1 MNELNSSECLDKDI
15 KLEEI
20 KNSQK
25 PDKYSV
31 QQLESTNQE
40 DIGCFDFGE
49 PVTPEVSFN
58 VSTCSYGNEGRS
70 MSTDSPGISSE
81 NKDLEYDFEHS
92 FQNKSQD
99 LSRDN
104 AAHLTNPDGLIID
117 TEDLKHAELL
127 DSGTT
132 QNYPTL
138 DSEASGSEYLESF
151 SPDITPDSFG
161 HSDEKRME
169 SMDNMRP
176 SKSNFKS
183 SFLTS
188 AMNKTD
194 LFYDDDDLE
203 NDSESDTNAYKSR
216 SELRLHP
223 YDEVIVEDL
232 ETGEQTIITE
242 SFSACDDYDNS
253 VDSDEILKINIETD
267 EAIIVDSSETL
278 IGFVP
283 SRSIELLQEC
293 EIIPTLNPAFI
304 VEDEKESSDSNNF
317 DVSNSASSSP
327 VAMQSANSP
336 CESPESTYPIHQHY
350 RNFSLQNEVI
360 EEEITD
366 EIATPSSIHSTAS
379 FSSNEGYLG
388 EEKMSQSSES
398 YNPEVCETS
407 ILPSVDHFYGESDDG
422 SRSDISN
429 SDCSPVHNGNCVN
442 NIRYVNDCE
451 NNHVTKDF
459 QDVMYSKQPMQ
470 SVCWHSD
477 DTLDI
482 ERDSPVILEGREIL
496 AGDILETRGMSVK
509 DITATLNQLDVEDR
523 LNRKA
528 LNRLSISQSPSPYSS
543 IESSPCREAYT
554 PDFESDSDDG
564 GTSCSST
571 SGSFECI
578 HNKFKDITDI
588 SKAMDESEPSDNSR
602 EQSPQKI
609 FSRTWDCHAT
619 PSKSVLV
626 TPEKKFQSLR
636 KSVSFHEEDPQVVFE
651 YPPASDS
658 SEDGHAQEEISAWNI
673 DYHNFADWDLHA
685 GENEETEI
693 QEILEIEELESEP
706 YVRRPTYGIGAS
718 LGPMNRPMYS
728 FTSGFSDDDMDMPEP
743 SASTIPSESIA
754 PSNSPEEG
762 KQPTLSGDQISE
774 LIKNQLNNLAL
785 EESRLKW
792 MQDELDQQSHEFSFI
807 NSTLNATPLSV
818 HEIESN
824 DDSTL
829 KEEIVIE
836 ELLPESCENAIEHE
850 DPNSGLIQKE
860 ESIAIEK
867 HLLDG
872 CENAILHREDSDF
885 ELHTEQVIEKN
896 MDEKQIDEKINAL
909 IEFDVK
915 TPDLLMNS
923 FENNSQLEFLNNNI
937 DSYNINDSILNNNR
951 FSAVINDQM
960 SEDSSNLID
969 IECIGNKQEFFS
981 NESDLDPFNLL
992 YSREDTE
999 REIATSS
1006 SSTCS
1011 NVDEV
1016 IGERRSSIEN
1026 ESLECI
1032 SAADF
1037 PLKFEEGNKRPNSIK
1052 NEFVSK
1058 EEVDKDSLQNLSTE
1072 KCNEKLTIECSKSP
1086 NIFEVSSISKPTP
1099 SHSVKIKDNE
1109 KVEPSLEELSKN
1121 AIDIET
1127 NHDTKFEK
1135 DSISPLP
1142 EDSIKDIPEDSIKD
1156 ISEDSILKTELTE
1169 KNVTELK
1176 SQTCNNVDSS
1186 LLISS
1191 KGNDQYSFIEPKQTE
1206 IICDN
1211 LPLELS
1217 NEKATYDTKNLTEKN
1232 LDGDSIESGNCDEKI
1247 IENVERIPNEDLIRE
1262 GKESSTFKIFEDK
1275 VEDDSTSQVGDIITS
1290 EKKVKNTAYNSY
1302 VIPDLMKHSYN
1313 NDKSCSEGESLC
1325 ENQANSSTG
1334 ISELCK
1340 EEALDSL
1347 EKLADMNKKTSKK
1360 DLDPLPQI
1368 VITPASESEI
1378 EDELEE
1384 YLRDQLEFFHGPS
1397 VTEGED
1403 FSVTSQYSVRPF
1415 EDVFGS
1421 HHTMQNSGGY
1431 IEAFNFEFDSGDF
1444 FDDYLVDTP
1453 SDVSNTGGL
1462 SLGNERIHWWESLD
1476 DPPMIEKSSEDDL
1489 NSKSESSPLCYA
1501 SKDST
1506 HL

>member
-1 MNELNSSECLDKDI
+1 
-15 KLEEI
+15 
-20 KNSQK
+20 
-25 PDKYSV
+25 
-31 QQLESTNQE
+31 
-40 DIGCFDFGE
+40 
-49 PVTPEVSFN
+49 
-58 VSTCSYGNEGRS
+58 

-104 AAHLTNPDGLIID
+104 AAYLTNPDGLIID
-117 TEDLKHAELL
+117 TENLKHAELL

-151 SPDITPDSFG
+151 SPDVTPDSFG

-278 IGFVP
+278 I
-283 SRSIELLQEC
+283 
-293 EIIPTLNPAFI
+293 
-304 VEDEKESSDSNNF
+304 DSNNF

-509 DITATLNQLDVEDR
+509 DIAATLNQLDVEDR

-571 SGSFECI
+571 SGSF
-578 HNKFKDITDI
+578 D
-588 SKAMDESEPSDNSR
+588 R

-673 DYHNFADWDLHA
+673 DYRNFADWDLHA

-728 FTSGFSDDDMDMPEP
+728 FTSGFSDDDMDMPES

-807 NSTLNATPLSV
+807 NSTLNETPLSV
-818 HEIESN
+818 HEIENN

-867 HLLDG
+867 HLLDD
-872 CENAILHREDSDF
+872 CENVILHREDSDF

-896 MDEKQIDEKINAL
+896 MDEKQIDEEINAL

-951 FSAVINDQM
+951 SSAIINDQM

-981 NESDLDPFNLL
+981 NVSDLDPFNLS
-992 YSREDTE
+992 YSRADTE
-999 REIATSS
+999 RESATSS

-1011 NVDEV
+1011 NADEV

-1026 ESLECI
+1026 QSLECI
-1032 SAADF
+1032 SASDF

-1072 KCNEKLTIECSKSP
+1072 KCNEKLTIVSDEFKNICSDLIENFDDVKLVPCSSMEDVTNDLP
-1086 NIFEVSSISKPTP
+1086 NIC
-1099 SHSVKIKDNE
+1099 NE
-1109 KVEPSLEELSKN
+1109 K
-1121 AIDIET
+1121 
-1127 NHDTKFEK
+1127 
-1135 DSISPLP
+1135 
-1142 EDSIKDIPEDSIKD
+1142 
-1156 ISEDSILKTELTE
+1156 
-1169 KNVTELK
+1169 
-1176 SQTCNNVDSS
+1176 
-1186 LLISS
+1186 
-1191 KGNDQYSFIEPKQTE
+1191 
-1206 IICDN
+1206 
-1211 LPLELS
+1211 
-1217 NEKATYDTKNLTEKN
+1217 
-1232 LDGDSIESGNCDEKI
+1232 
-1247 IENVERIPNEDLIRE
+1247 
-1262 GKESSTFKIFEDK
+1262 
-1275 VEDDSTSQVGDIITS
+1275 
-1290 EKKVKNTAYNSY
+1290 
-1302 VIPDLMKHSYN
+1302 
-1313 NDKSCSEGESLC
+1313 
-1325 ENQANSSTG
+1325 
-1334 ISELCK
+1334 
-1340 EEALDSL
+1340 
-1347 EKLADMNKKTSKK
+1347 
-1360 DLDPLPQI
+1360 
-1368 VITPASESEI
+1368 
-1378 EDELEE
+1378 
-1384 YLRDQLEFFHGPS
+1384 
-1397 VTEGED
+1397 
-1403 FSVTSQYSVRPF
+1403 
-1415 EDVFGS
+1415 
-1421 HHTMQNSGGY
+1421 
-1431 IEAFNFEFDSGDF
+1431 NF
-1444 FDDYLVDTP
+1444 Y
-1453 SDVSNTGGL
+1453 
-1462 SLGNERIHWWESLD
+1462 
-1476 DPPMIEKSSEDDL
+1476 
-1489 NSKSESSPLCYA
+1489 
-1501 SKDST
+1501 
-1506 HL
+1506 